1 MMKIAIISFYLL
13 AADDWG
19 YGYPVHCLASQFVF
33 RGHEVTVFTQ
43 SLRPEGAIY
52 EVQVVSCEGSWRAI
66 RFAWKL
72 RRIDLSEFD
81 VLHAHG
87 HDWFLGGVSR
97 PPHIRTYHR
106 SQLSEIAYEPL
117 LNERLRMFRLAV
129 CEWASCAVPDQSVA
143 VAHNLRRFLPSVER
157 VIPNGVNPNVFNKA
171 AKKSRVPSILFVGA
185 RLGRTQ
191 GDALMR
197 TFQREVREKSPEAK
211 LWMVCDEKVAGPG
224 VLWFGRSC
232 LPLFAQLYRNAW
244 VFCLPSC
251 YEGCGVRY
259 LKAMAAGSAIVATPN
274 VGACEAKGAEDSL
287 LLVGMEEL
295 GETLVRLLQQPS
307 LRQGLEE
314 QGAERASHFH
324 WDRICS
330 EYEDIY
336 EEARLPVRGVYVK
349 STQTAL

>member
-1 MMKIAIISFYLL
+1 M
-13 AADDWG
+13 
-19 YGYPVHCLASQFVF
+19 
-33 RGHEVTVFTQ
+33 
-43 SLRPEGAIY
+43 Y
-52 EVQVVSCEGSWRAI
+52 EVHVVSCEGSWLSI

-72 RRIDLSEFD
+72 RLIDFSEFD
-81 VLHAHG
+81 VLHARG

-97 PPHIRTYHR
+97 LPHIRTCHS
-106 SQLSEIAYEPL
+106 SQLSEIAYEPF
-117 LNERLRMFRLAV
+117 LNERLRMFSLAV
-129 CEWASCAVPDQSVA
+129 CEWASFAVPDQSVA

-157 VIPNGVNPNVFNKA
+157 VIPNGVNPVVFNNA

-211 LWMVCDEKVAGPG
+211 LWMVCDEKVAGLG
-224 VLWFGRSC
+224 VLWFGRAC
-232 LPLFAQLYRNAW
+232 LALLGQLYRSAW

-259 LKAMAAGSAIVATPN
+259 LEAMAAGTAIVATPN
-274 VGACEAKGAEDSL
+274 GGACEAKGAEDSL
-287 LLVGMEEL
+287 VLIGMEDL
-295 GETLVRLLQQPS
+295 GETLIRLLQQPS

-314 QGAERASHFH
+314 QGAERVSHFQ

-336 EEARLPVRGVYVK
+336 EEARLLVRGVYVK